1 MSNFLQP
8 YGQEPARLL
17 CPWGFSRKEYLSVL
31 PCPPPGDLPNPGAE
45 PRSPQLQGNSL
56 PSEPPGKPKNTG
68 VGSLSLL
75 QGIFLSQESNRT
87 LLHSRWI
94 LYQLSYLNYLS
105 PFPFLNL
112 SALATIPSSYSPTIH
127 AATLHGLRHFL
138 HQPLNLPLSHP
149 FLLVPQSGTH
159 LSGAC
164 SALLSQMLSN
174 SGWMATSHFSSP
186 SHRKPAWLTFQ
197 QQEMGGGTVP
207 PPQGWQDRITGSCL
221 PSPLQLE

>member
-1 MSNFLQP
+1 ML
-8 YGQEPARLL
+8 
-17 CPWGFSRKEYLSVL
+17 
-31 PCPPPGDLPNPGAE
+31 CPPPGDLPNPGII
-45 PRSPQLQGNSL
+45 PRSLALQGNSL

-75 QGIFLSQESNRT
+75 QGIFPTQESNRT

-94 LYQLSYLNYLS
+94 LDQLSNLNCLS
-105 PFPFLNL
+105 PLFSLNL
-112 SALATIPSSYSPTIH
+112 NALATAPSSYSPIIH

-149 FLLVPQSGTH
+149 FLLVPQPGTH
-159 LSGAC
+159 LSAAC

-174 SGWMATSHFSSP
+174 SGWMATSHSSRP
-186 SHRKPAWLTFQ
+186 SGRKPAWPTFYSQ
-197 QQEMGGGTVP
+197 QQEEMGGGTVP

>member
-1 MSNFLQP
+1 MGPGEHTAQP
-8 YGQEPARLL
+8 ASPEPQDTRHGV
-17 CPWGFSRKEYLSVL
+17 W
-31 PCPPPGDLPNPGAE
+31 
-45 PRSPQLQGNSL
+45 
-56 PSEPPGKPKNTG
+56 TG

-105 PFPFLNL
+105 PFPSLNL
-112 SALATIPSSYSPTIH
+112 NALATIPSSYSPTIH

-159 LSGAC
+159 LSGA
-164 SALLSQMLSN
+164 LLSQMLSN
-174 SGWMATSHFSSP
+174 SGWMATSHSSSP

-207 PPQGWQDRITGSCL
+207 PPQGWQDRISA
-221 PSPLQLE
+221 PKSDSPHERWGERPRDSIVLNREAKTFQGTLTWF